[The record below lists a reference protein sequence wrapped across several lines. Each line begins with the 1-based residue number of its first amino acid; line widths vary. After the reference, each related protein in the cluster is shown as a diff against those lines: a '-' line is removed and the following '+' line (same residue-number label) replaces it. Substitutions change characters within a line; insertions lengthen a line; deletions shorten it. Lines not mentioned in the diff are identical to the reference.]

1 MIVFIDNYDSFTY
14 NLVDYF
20 GQLTSDLH
28 VFRNDAISPEELQRL
43 RPGGIVISP
52 GPGTPDEA
60 GISLQVIAQLG
71 KTVPILGICL
81 GHQAIGQVFGAKVVR
96 APYPVHGK
104 TSAILHE
111 GDALFKEIPSPFTA
125 TRYHSLIL
133 DAYTMPSTLKV
144 IARTEDQIVMA
155 IRHQTWPVVGVQFHP
170 ESILTQPGLKI
181 LKNWFLSVQHK
192 RATS

>member
-43 RPGGIVISP
+43 RPEGIVISP

-192 RATS
+192 RAMS

>member
-192 RATS
+192 RAMS